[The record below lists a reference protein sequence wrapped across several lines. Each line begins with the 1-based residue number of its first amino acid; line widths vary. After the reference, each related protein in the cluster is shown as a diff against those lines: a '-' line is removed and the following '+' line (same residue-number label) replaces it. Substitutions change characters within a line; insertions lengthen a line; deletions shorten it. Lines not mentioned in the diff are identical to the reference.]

1 MDTENEFQKVRL
13 QIGEYNFRKGID
25 FSEVEFMGR
34 LLAKRTLLTADSPHE
49 DNSGVD
55 WAVYLTPHNKFAVYH
70 RTWSKF
76 YGGIENAEL
85 KVYDSVN
92 ELEGIIP
99 SGVFNKV
106 INVLGINVTEYLDI

>member
-1 MDTENEFQKVRL
+1 MDNTNEFQKIRL
-13 QIGEYNFRKGID
+13 QIGEYNFRAGVD

-49 DNSGVD
+49 DNSGID
-55 WAVYLTPHNKFAVYH
+55 WAVYLTPHDKIAVYH

-85 KVYDSVN
+85 KVYDSVDEIN
-92 ELEGIIP
+92 EILP
-99 SGVFNKV
+99 SW
-106 INVLGINVTEYLDI
+106 VLNEVLHALNIDRVEYLEI